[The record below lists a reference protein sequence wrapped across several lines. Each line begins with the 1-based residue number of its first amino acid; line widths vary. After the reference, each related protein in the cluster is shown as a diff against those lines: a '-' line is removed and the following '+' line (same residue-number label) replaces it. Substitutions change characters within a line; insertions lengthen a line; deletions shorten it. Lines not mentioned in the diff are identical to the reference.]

1 MEKVL
6 KKIVVLKRKKLIKK
20 KESSLNLEVII
31 WCFKTLK
38 DGNNLDL
45 TY

>member
-31 WCFKTLK
+31 
-38 DGNNLDL
+38 
-45 TY
+45 